1 MTLSRENHT
10 IFLAAWTGAWLVTLA
25 LAVFG
30 PEFLWN
36 STEGPTWLAVFL
48 NLVAGVGMIVT
59 NVRYLASIDEMMQR
73 IHLEALAISLGIGV
87 VGGLGYSVL
96 DVTNLI
102 PFDAEIGH
110 VVGLFG
116 LTYIVA
122 VCVGLRRRR

>member
-1 MTLSRENHT
+1 MTSSCANHT
-10 IFLAAWTGAWLVTLA
+10 IPLAAWSGAWLATLA

-36 STEGPTWLAVFL
+36 SAEGLTWFAVLL
-48 NLVAGVGMIVT
+48 NLAAGVGMIAT

-73 IHLEALAISLGIGV
+73 ILLEAMAISLGVGV
-87 VGGLGYSVL
+87 VGGLAYSVL

-110 VVGLFG
+110 LIGLFG
-116 LTYIVA
+116 LAYIGGV
-122 VCVGLRRRR
+122 VVGLRRRR